1 METGTHQDEVSSPA
15 AGGREEAVVAGGV
28 ARDGST
34 EESDAA
40 PRPGPGEDGARVES
54 NRHERLREETMP
66 FGLGLD
72 SVSVMVM
79 DRVGFRP
86 RFYFFFWN
94 KFILTPLTSD

>member
-34 EESDAA
+34 EPDAA

-79 DRVGFRP
+79 DRVGSRP
-86 RFYFFFWN
+86 RFYFFSGISSF
-94 KFILTPLTSD
+94 

>member
-54 NRHERLREETMP
+54 NRHGTAPGRDDAFWAGPRLRISYGYGP
-66 FGLGLD
+66 CWIPSSFL
-72 SVSVMVM
+72 
-79 DRVGFRP
+79 
-86 RFYFFFWN
+86 FFFWN
-94 KFILTPLTSD
+94 KFI